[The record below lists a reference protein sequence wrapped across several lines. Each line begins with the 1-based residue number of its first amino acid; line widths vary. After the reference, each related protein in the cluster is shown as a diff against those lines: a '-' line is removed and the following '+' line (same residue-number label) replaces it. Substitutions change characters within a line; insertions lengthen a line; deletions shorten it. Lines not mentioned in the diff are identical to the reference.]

1 MSTMIATAIAN
12 RSVIA
17 FDYEGTTRFVEPH
30 ALGRTSKDDL
40 VLRGFQ
46 TGGDSNSINFGW
58 KLFTVAKMFNIRLAP
73 PRRDYNPNDKAMTGG
88 IVARLEG
95 ETQDA

>member
-1 MSTMIATAIAN
+1 MRNTIEAAIAN

-30 ALGRTSKDDL
+30 ALGRTSKDDM
-40 VLRGFQ
+40 VMRGFQ
-46 TGGDSNSINFGW
+46 TGGDSNTINFGW

-73 PRRDYNPNDKAMTGG
+73 PRKDYNPADKAMTGG

-95 ETQDA
+95 ETTDA